1 MTTIFKQIQKLTP
14 VAYGG
19 FSELY
24 VMGGNA
30 VKLIEDQDY
39 LGVLEES
46 YRQNLAAE
54 AGLAPKVHAV
64 YRKKDQVVVVMDKI
78 DTDVWYHADGGDDV
92 APTLLG

>member
-1 MTTIFKQIQKLTP
+1 MSIFTQLRKLSP

-39 LGVLEES
+39 REILEVS

-64 YRKKDQVVVVMDKI
+64 YRKKDQVVGVSAKFD
-78 DTDVWYHADGGDDV
+78 A
-92 APTLLG
+92 